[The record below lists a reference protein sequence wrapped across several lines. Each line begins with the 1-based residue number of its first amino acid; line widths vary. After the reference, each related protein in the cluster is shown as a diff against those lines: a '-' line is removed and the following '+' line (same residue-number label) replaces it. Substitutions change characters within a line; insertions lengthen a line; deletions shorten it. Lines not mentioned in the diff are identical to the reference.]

1 MNVLVTRARE
11 QLHIVTSVPRS
22 EYSTIAPIPQGQT
35 PSGTWLLFAYL
46 NFCEKLAED
55 YETAWRILKNAKADE
70 QQAVN
75 PRPAKSPS
83 SFAKALAARLVTLH
97 NVGSDVHW
105 GNEGFCVDLAVH
117 HPERAEDVSI
127 GVLCDTTRYATDD
140 PVEWEVFRTHMLQ
153 MQGWKI
159 HRIWTPHFFRD
170 PNGCML
176 SIIRDIEAALEQESE
191 AARKAADL
199 NSAAAM
205 SGSVSGVREIIA
217 RRRKLKDSQD
227 KHAA

>member
-1 MNVLVTRARE
+1 
-11 QLHIVTSVPRS
+11 
-22 EYSTIAPIPQGQT
+22 
-35 PSGTWLLFAYL
+35 
-46 NFCEKLAED
+46 
-55 YETAWRILKNAKADE
+55 KNAKADDE
-70 QQAVN
+70 ASVN
-75 PRPAKSPS
+75 PRPSKSPS
-83 SFAKALAARLVTLH
+83 SFPKALAARLVTLH